1 MVTFEIRVCSL
12 AFDIFLHMLI
22 LLSISFGS
30 LADEPDQ
37 LAVNEGLTPGDR
49 SFASLIGLLAK
60 DWKQESSLLWNQWGI
75 PKKAAVPC

>member
-1 MVTFEIRVCSL
+1 MHLIF
-12 AFDIFLHMLI
+12 FLHMLI

-75 PKKAAVPC
+75 PKKAAAPC